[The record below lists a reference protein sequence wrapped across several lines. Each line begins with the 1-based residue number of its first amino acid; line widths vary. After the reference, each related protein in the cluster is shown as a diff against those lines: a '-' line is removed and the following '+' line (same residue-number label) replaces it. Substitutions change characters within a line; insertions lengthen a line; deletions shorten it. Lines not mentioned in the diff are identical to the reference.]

1 METSNNIIEHP
12 IRMVPNAATLAR
24 SLRPVNQASHTPG
37 YVYGDPAVLALEKER
52 LFMQD
57 WLCIGRVEELP
68 NPGDY
73 MTHTVLGEPVMIAR
87 NKSGVLQAFYN
98 QCRHRGVE
106 VAQGRG
112 NAKIF
117 KCPYHA
123 WTYDLD
129 GKLVGVPFMKQAEGF
144 DAPTC
149 RLKTVKLDT
158 WAGWIFISFNP
169 EVESLSDFMRE
180 YESEFGLLQQEN
192 LRLGFKYETDFDCN
206 WKFVYEN
213 LLDIYHVGVTHAAS
227 IGRYQDP
234 NSYQYLRLPRGRLS
248 IHYRAK
254 TMSATGESR
263 FGKIPWLPD
272 DDGMFARIG
281 FLPPNL
287 TLLVRCDYVRP
298 IIHWPTA
305 VDKTHSIGYFLFPE
319 DKLADPEFSDK
330 VQEYA
335 SFLTKVLD
343 EDRDMILSLQRA
355 MNTKGFEP
363 GRMSF
368 MEDAIHHVV
377 GNHLERVFGVAPP
390 TA

>member
-1 METSNNIIEHP
+1 MNIAEQP
-12 IRMVPNAATLAR
+12 IRFVPNPEQLAR
-24 SLRPVNQASHTPG
+24 TMRPVNQATHTPG
-37 YVYGDPAVLALEKER
+37 YVYGDPAVLALEKQNM
-52 LFMQD
+52 FMKD
-57 WLCIGRVEELP
+57 WLCMGRIEELP

-73 MTHTVLGEPVMIAR
+73 MTHTVLGEPVVITR
-87 NKSGVLQAFYN
+87 NRSGVLQAFYN

-112 NAKIF
+112 NAKMF

-129 GKLVGVPFMKQAEGF
+129 GALIGVPFMRQAEGF
-144 DAPTC
+144 DQPNC
-149 RLKTVKLDT
+149 RLKPVQIDT

-169 EVESLSDFMRE
+169 AVESLSSFMSE
-180 YESEFGLLQQEN
+180 YASEFGMLQQEN
-192 LRLGFKYETDFDCN
+192 LRLGFKYEADFACN

-213 LLDIYHVGVTHAAS
+213 LLDIYHVGVTHADS

-234 NSYQYLRLPRGRLS
+234 NSYKYLRLPRGRLS

-254 TMSATGESR
+254 TMSATGQSR
-263 FGKIPWLPD
+263 FGPIPWLAE

-287 TLLVRCDYVRP
+287 TLLARCDYVRP
-298 IIHWPTA
+298 ILHWPTA
-305 VDKTHSIGYFLFPE
+305 VDQTHSVGYFLFPE
-319 DKLADPEFSDK
+319 DRLADPEFSDK

-335 SFLTKVLD
+335 AFLTKVLD

-355 MNTKGFEP
+355 MTTEGFEP

-377 GNHLERVFGVAPP
+377 QHHLRTIFGASLP
-390 TA
+390 TS